1 MLSLETVKLANN
13 KLKYKLIIIVI
24 CLIYHLDYNL
34 MIINDDA
41 LAFLKGH
48 DQKFTQI
55 IEAYGLPPS
64 WSRPQGFETLC
75 KIILE
80 QQVSLE
86 SGKAAYE
93 KLAACVEVFDES
105 HIAQLSVEEMR
116 AASISRQKA
125 GYILGLANSILDK
138 TIDLDILPSLTVE
151 EAIEALVSIKGVGP
165 WTAEVYLLFALQA
178 PDIYARGDIAL
189 INTIKELWFV
199 KDSSEALEKSKDW
212 SPHRSAASFLLW
224 HYYLSKRGRVNPI
237 ESL

>member
-1 MLSLETVKLANN
+1 
-13 KLKYKLIIIVI
+13 
-24 CLIYHLDYNL
+24 

-41 LAFLKGH
+41 ITYLKAH
-48 DQKFTQI
+48 DQKFAQI
-55 IEAYGLPPS
+55 IELYGLPSS

-93 KLAACVEVFDES
+93 KLAARIKVFDAS
-105 HIAQLSVEEMR
+105 HIARLTADEMR

-125 GYILGLANSILDK
+125 GYILGLANCILDN
-138 TIDLDILPSLTVE
+138 TIDLEALPTLTVE
-151 EAIEALVSIKGVGP
+151 EATEVLVSIKGIGP

-178 PDIYARGDIAL
+178 PDIYPRGDIAL
-189 INTIKELWFV
+189 INTIKELWSV
-199 KDSSEALEKSKDW
+199 KDSSEALEKSIDW
-212 SPHRSAASFLLW
+212 SPYRSAASFLLW
-224 HYYLSKRGRVNPI
+224 HHYLSKRGRVNPI